1 MTTLHMETENVRSVA
16 KQMMQTGE
24 DTMQSLSVLNRSML
38 DLQSSWQ
45 GGGSQEF
52 GEELKKIVSALNT
65 QTELLVELAGR
76 VEREAAEWEQADL
89 NSLGGGLG
97 NTAGSYSSSTGA
109 TYGVPSFF
117 VGVLLPNLPAWIR
130 KWLDGFFP
138 QPPVISPI
146 PDEPVVT
153 PPQTSEE
160 NGKSKLGEL
169 MEKAKEEERKKAEQ
183 QAAEE
188 KQKAE
193 EAAKAEAAA
202 KEKAAE
208 QPKPAHIKDYPAR
221 EDDGTYL
228 VGQEKNDS
236 CAIASTKMVLHDMG
250 IDETEEGLRKSS
262 HEIDGGYHENSN
274 WGTSPSSLDDLVN
287 EKYGDKVTAE
297 YTSSQTLDDLQKA
310 SDGDKGIVVSVKN
323 SEWFGESNAHSV
335 TVVGVQE
342 VDGKKMV
349 LVNDPWP
356 PGEGKRLSVPAEDF
370 ERAWYGDAMYVSKK

>member
-1 MTTLHMETENVRSVA
+1 MTTLHMETESVRSAA
-16 KQMMQTGE
+16 KQMMQNGE
-24 DTMQSLSVLNRSML
+24 EALQSLTLLNRSMV
-38 DLQSSWQ
+38 DLQTTWQ

-52 GEELKKIVSALNT
+52 GAELKKVVSGLNA
-65 QTELLVELAGR
+65 QTELLLELAGR
-76 VEREAAEWEQADL
+76 VEREAAEWEQTDL
-89 NSLGGGLG
+89 NGFGGGPG
-97 NTAGSYSSSTGA
+97 NASGTFSFPTDARYL
-109 TYGVPSFF
+109 VPSYFI
-117 VGVLLPNLPAWIR
+117 GVLVPNLPAWIR

-138 QPPVISPI
+138 QPPVVSPI
-146 PDEPVVT
+146 PGDPVVA
-153 PPQTSEE
+153 PPPPSDE

-169 MEKAKEEERKKAEQ
+169 MEKAKEEERRKAEQ
-183 QAAEE
+183 QAAED
-188 KQKAE
+188 KRKAE

-228 VGQEKNDS
+228 VGQEKSDS
-236 CAIASTKMVLHDMG
+236 CSIASTKMVLHDLG
-250 IDETEEGLRKSS
+250 IDDTEEELRKSS
-262 HEIDGGYHENSN
+262 HEIDGGYQENSN

-287 EKYGDKVTAE
+287 NKYGDKVTAE

-370 ERAWYGDAMYVSKK
+370 ERAWYGDAVYVSKK